1 MFSHMQETEGT
12 DKHTLRL
19 WLIGA
24 ASRLSDVDSSRVWR
38 RVACL
43 LPAGGHC
50 DTLTKACC
58 LQLLELV
65 CEVDPAKVT
74 LQSTQ
79 FMHVD
84 HILLAICAEQADLGL
99 ILMVTQ
105 VGHLLSLHPRIVRYF
120 FQGKLCVKALSS
132 CRDVAQA

>member
-1 MFSHMQETEGT
+1 MYSTVTHPDMFSLVQETEGT

-50 DTLTKACC
+50 DGLRKACC

-74 LQSTQ
+74 LHSTQ
-79 FMHVD
+79 FLHVD
-84 HILLAICAEQADLGL
+84 HAMSACCAEQADLAV
-99 ILMVTQ
+99 ILMVT
-105 VGHLLSLHPRIVRYF
+105 
-120 FQGKLCVKALSS
+120 
-132 CRDVAQA
+132 